1 MMQGI
6 SPNSAEVIAHLR
18 RVQERHPEWV
28 KVRTVAK
35 SEEGRPLQAVTITD
49 PRAPERDKQHVLV
62 TGGHHGNEDSGR
74 LIALALVDWLV
85 SEAAEETRRKQKLV
99 IMPNLSPDAAERDI
113 YFPEGG
119 VNPLL
124 DHGAEGPQTPQG
136 KALEAVA
143 ADLEPEVYVDLHSRG
158 YAGCSYDMV
167 LWPDP
172 RPYLEDDNLLH
183 AIAAEMGAAGE
194 RGGVPHL
201 LHPLSW
207 PGFLREGP
215 DNISA
220 CAYAYRAFKS
230 LSFLTET
237 AEDNAYAL
245 PAGGRARNGLARLKA
260 LLAWGNRRPPKLPY
274 PGYPCYLVGGMF
286 ALGLVAV
293 GATAAARRKSRLSI
307 WPRRGGFA
315 QYHAVGP
322 EQPDKKA
329 LRVEYQGEPLVHGI
343 GFQMAVRGKREVA
356 RATINGKRLR
366 PSGTNGYFS
375 WRHANMT
382 FFVVAV
388 PKLQPGDYEVE
399 LLLG

>member
-1 MMQGI
+1 MTQGT
-6 SPNSAEVIAHLR
+6 SPNSAEVVVHLR
-18 RVQERHPEWV
+18 AVQERHPEWV
-28 KVRTVAK
+28 KVRKVAET
-35 SEEGRPLQAVTITD
+35 EEGRPIQAVTITD
-49 PRAPERDKQHVLV
+49 PRAPDRDKQHVLI

-85 SEAAEETRRKQKLV
+85 SDAAEETRRKQKLV
-99 IMPNLSPDAAERDI
+99 IMPNMSPDAAERDT
-113 YFPEGG
+113 YFMEGG

-124 DHGAEGPQTPQG
+124 DHGPEGPRTPQG
-136 KALEAVA
+136 KALETVA
-143 ADLEPEVYVDLHSRG
+143 AALEPELYVDLHSRG

-167 LWPDP
+167 LWADA

-183 AIAAEMGAAGE
+183 TIAAEMGAAGE

-215 DNISA
+215 DTTSA

-237 AEDNAYAL
+237 AEHNDYAL
-245 PAGGRARNGLARLKA
+245 PAAVRARNGLTRLKA
-260 LLAWGNRRPPKLPY
+260 LLAWGNRRHPKLPY
-274 PGYPCYLVGGMF
+274 TGYPCYQVGGMF
-286 ALGLVAV
+286 ALGLVTV
-293 GATAAARRKSRLSI
+293 GTTAAARRKSRLSI

-322 EQPDKKA
+322 EQPDRKV

-343 GFQMAVRGKREVA
+343 GFQMAVRGRREVT

-366 PSGTNGYFS
+366 PSETNGYFT
-375 WRHANMT
+375 WQHGRMT
-382 FFVVAV
+382 FLVVAV
-388 PKLQPGDYEVE
+388 PELRPGDYDVE